1 VLLSHPMLY
10 LAFKLFPL
18 DRVEGI
24 TSLMQ
29 STEGYCIDLV
39 ALHSNYQEVV
49 ISGSFLST
57 FYH

>member
-1 VLLSHPMLY
+1 MLY